1 MIMHILIICLG
12 LFLLK
17 FIWQPWRKH
26 QWYTQNFENQGYRV
40 MEVPFKPLGLAP
52 MKYYDFSDKA
62 KDSYAAVKKEYP
74 HHDVV
79 VFNAL
84 NNIFIDVINP
94 DLQQELTSLE
104 SLSSFPKG
112 PLEREGFGKVLGNG
126 LLISE
131 GKTWKGKRKVLT

>member
-40 MEVPFKPLGLAP
+40 MEVPFKPLSFPAIKY
-52 MKYYDFSDKA
+52 KYYDFSDKA
-62 KDSYAAVKKEYP
+62 KDSYAAVKKEYLY
-74 HHDVV
+74 HDVV

-84 NNIFIDVINP
+84 NKSVDFTGRIIVNVNHDTMLLFFEINWWR
-94 DLQQELTSLE
+94 DDGERLTGCVRRIY
-104 SLSSFPKG
+104 PRVKN
-112 PLEREGFGKVLGNG
+112 PA
-126 LLISE
+126 I
-131 GKTWKGKRKVLT
+131 KRVF